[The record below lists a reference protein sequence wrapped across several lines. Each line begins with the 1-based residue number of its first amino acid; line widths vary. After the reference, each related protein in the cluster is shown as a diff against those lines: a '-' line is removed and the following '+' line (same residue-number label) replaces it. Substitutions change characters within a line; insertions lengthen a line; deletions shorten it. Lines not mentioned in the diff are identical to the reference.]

1 MRWDNLLLE
10 DRSAQSGPGRLTAPL
25 FEQGAVA
32 RTFDTPEF
40 RGITFYEIRAKSI
53 INRVPEASHV
63 PFRWTINP
71 YRGCSHACHYCF
83 ARAFHT
89 YLDLGIGEDF
99 SSKIVVKT
107 NVAEVLRRE
116 LASRRWTG

>member
-10 DRSAQSGPGRLTAPL
+10 DRSAQSGPSRLTAPL

-53 INRVPEASHV
+53 
-63 PFRWTINP
+63 TIMP
-71 YRGCSHACHYCF
+71 GRDT
-83 ARAFHT
+83 R
-89 YLDLGIGEDF
+89 
-99 SSKIVVKT
+99 
-107 NVAEVLRRE
+107 LRRYPRGSFR
-116 LASRRWTG
+116 LH